1 MDSPAGGAGVLI
13 AEFSGNALRCLPVQ
27 TRWLLQEGLPHPP
40 RRLFLALTPFTR
52 QGALLVR
59 AQYWYLKYFSRC

>member
-27 TRWLLQEGLPHPP
+27 TRWLLQEGLPPP
-40 RRLFLALTPFTR
+40 PPFVPGSDPLYQAR
-52 QGALLVR
+52 SFAG
-59 AQYWYLKYFSRC
+59 